1 MDRSVQNLS
10 NQEVTWEGTY
20 IGLTPTIDRET
31 VERLSENV
39 DRVVPELIAR
49 LSDEGAFVAAHV
61 LLTQLSGIEYEAFPT
76 WNGLRVEI
84 LTDGSVRIDPAQRSA
99 LARRWERWART
110 DPRPSVLPAA
120 D

>member
-1 MDRSVQNLS
+1 LNLS
-10 NQEVTWEGTY
+10 KQEVTWEGIY
-20 IGLTPTIDRET
+20 IGLTPRLDRET

-39 DRVVPELIAR
+39 ASAVPELIAR
-49 LSDEGAFVAAHV
+49 LSNEGTFVAAHE

-76 WNGLRVEI
+76 WKCCQ
-84 LTDGSVRIDPAQRSA
+84 GSRFEQTATCEPDLVQRFE
-99 LARRWERWART
+99 LARRWKRWART